1 MSEQQPLIQTISP
14 GEWLFHAGD
23 SGAFAYLVEEGDV
36 VIVLEQNGQ
45 VTPLAVYG
53 PGSLFG
59 EMALIDNLPRS
70 AGAIAVSHGMVRKIS
85 RDQLNHRME
94 QSDPILK
101 VFLTVLMGNMRKTLK
116 RLSGEDVEA
125 PQTEPALKELLQ
137 EAADEAVRS
146 SSTVQSA
153 QLNVSAPTP
162 QPTPVSEALSGSALV
177 ESLQLEGLPRVEVVE
192 TASFKGVLHQL
203 QLEQALELAIQN
215 EELTLFYQPIIETAT
230 GRLGGFEAL
239 IRWIHPEKGMI
250 SPGDFIP
257 IAERSGLIVL
267 MTRWIIGKACDTL
280 VEFRERLLGD
290 PTLCEHVSDHLFVSV
305 NFSSRDFL
313 DEELMAHVHETL
325 ASHRLPP
332 NSLKIE
338 ITESVLMSSPEQVSE
353 ALNACKARGASVAI
367 DDFGTGYSSLSYLQ
381 SMPADTLKIDQAFI
395 RPMHKDERHLAL
407 VESIIHLAQR
417 LQMNTVAEG
426 IETQQDV
433 DALIALRC
441 EYLQGYFFGRPM
453 PFSDVLEWAK
463 RRWPTEESEGF
474 LG

>member
-1 MSEQQPLIQTISP
+1 MSEQPLIQTFSP
-14 GEWLFHAGD
+14 GEWIFHTGE
-23 SGAFAYLVEEGDV
+23 SGAFAYLVEEGEI
-36 VIVLEQNGQ
+36 VIALEQNGQ
-45 VTPLAVYG
+45 VTPLAIYG
-53 PGSLFG
+53 VGSLFG
-59 EMALIDNLPRS
+59 EMALIDHLPRS
-70 AGAIAVSHGMVRKIS
+70 AGALAISHGTVRKIS
-85 RDQLNHRME
+85 REQLNHRMD
-94 QSDPILK
+94 QSDPILR

-116 RLSGEDVEA
+116 RLSGEDHEA
-125 PQTEPALKELLQ
+125 PQAEPALKELLQ
-137 EAADEAVRS
+137 EAADEAVRA
-146 SSTVQSA
+146 SSTIAKTHQS
-153 QLNVSAPTP
+153 
-162 QPTPVSEALSGSALV
+162 LSKATEVVKNTHLTGIPLV
-177 ESLQLEGLPRVEVVE
+177 ESLQLEGMPRVEAVNS
-192 TASFKGVLHQL
+192 ASFKGVLHQL
-203 QLEQALELAIQN
+203 QLEQALELAIKN
-215 EELTLFYQPIIETAT
+215 EELTLFYQPIIETTT

-267 MTRWIIGKACDTL
+267 MTRWIIGKACATL
-280 VEFRERLLGD
+280 VEFRESLLGD
-290 PTLCEHVSDHLFVSV
+290 PQLCEYVSDHLFVSV

-325 ASHRLPP
+325 AAHQLPP

-338 ITESVLMSSPEQVSE
+338 ITESVLMSSPERVTE

-381 SMPADTLKIDQAFI
+381 NMPADTLKIDQAFI
-395 RPMHKDERHLAL
+395 RPMHKDERHMAL

-433 DALIALRC
+433 DALIGLRC
-441 EYLQGYFFGRPM
+441 EYLQGYFFARPM
-453 PFSDVLEWAK
+453 PFADVIVWANK
-463 RRWPTEESEGF
+463 RWAVTKEDEF